1 MGNKA
6 VVRKSTSRRVRLG
19 PLFDGA
25 ARIFDFMGSMNRRGR
40 ALPPDVADAQAL
52 RRDWEAVGGD
62 LRTVIAAR
70 PPGRSLNDRQGAA
83 ANR

>member
-1 MGNKA
+1 MSKKA
-6 VVRKSTSRRVRLG
+6 IVRKSTSRRVRLG
-19 PLFDGA
+19 PLLEGA
-25 ARIFDFMGSMNRRGR
+25 ARIFDFTGSMNRRAR

-62 LRTVIAAR
+62 LWTVIAVH
-70 PPGRSLNDRQGAA
+70 PPDRSPNDLRGAA